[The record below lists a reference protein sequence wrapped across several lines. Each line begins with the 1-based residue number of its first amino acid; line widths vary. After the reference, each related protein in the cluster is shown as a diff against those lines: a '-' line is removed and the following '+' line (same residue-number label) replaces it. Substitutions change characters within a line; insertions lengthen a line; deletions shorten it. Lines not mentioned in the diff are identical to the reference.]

1 MLAEYINSGFV
12 YRPLLVM
19 HSGFGCDLKFWKK
32 ITDSLQTDFDILV
45 LAENY
50 FESTDD
56 VVSIEDVLEIMK
68 NRNVIVGGHSLGYA
82 KMVQFCEKY
91 GDKFKLKKIF
101 AIAGFSNFLS
111 DNPIARC
118 IRKVSLDMMI
128 FLYMVNLVQTFV
140 MFLYFCGEMFPTIP
154 LNVDKDLFFKDLL
167 WLNDRVESPDVPHLV
182 LSSLDDP
189 TIPWYVI
196 EDNFRRLKD
205 VSIKY
210 TFGAMHLLGDKNSE
224 YVVSELK
231 KFALN

>member
-1 MLAEYINSGFV
+1 MLAKYIDSGFV
-12 YRPLLVM
+12 DRTLLVM
-19 HSGFGCDLKFWKK
+19 HSGFGCDLRFWKK
-32 ITDSLQTDFDILV
+32 ITDSLRTDFDILI

-50 FESTDD
+50 FKSTDY
-56 VVSIEDVLEIMK
+56 VVSVEDVLEIMK
-68 NRNVIVGGHSLGYA
+68 NRDVIVGGHSLGYA

-111 DNPIARC
+111 DNPIAHG
-118 IRKVSLDMMI
+118 IRKLSLDMMI
-128 FLYMVNLVQTFV
+128 FLYKVNLVQTFV

-154 LNVDKDLFFKDLL
+154 SDVDKDLFFKDLL
-167 WLNDRVESPDVPHLV
+167 WLNDRVVSPTVPDLV

-196 EDNFRRLKD
+196 EDNFRKLKD

-224 YVVSELK
+224 YVAGELK
-231 KFALN
+231 KFTLS